1 MLIDVETYQDKK
13 TALVDVEKPQEG
25 KVHRSVPTNG
35 EEIVAYEEIP
45 ENYPSWAIIVFD
57 DAQEYLREIRNVDWI
72 MEEITDEELEGV
84 KEETKA
90 KELIKNGRR

>member
-13 TALVDVEKPQEG
+13 TALIDVEKPQEG

-35 EEIVAYEEIP
+35 DEIVAYEQNL

-57 DAQEYLREIRNVDWI
+57 DAQEYLKEIKNVDWI
-72 MEEITDEELEGV
+72 MEEVTDEELEIV
-84 KEETKA
+84 KEKSHRGV
-90 KELIKNGRR
+90 IVNGRR